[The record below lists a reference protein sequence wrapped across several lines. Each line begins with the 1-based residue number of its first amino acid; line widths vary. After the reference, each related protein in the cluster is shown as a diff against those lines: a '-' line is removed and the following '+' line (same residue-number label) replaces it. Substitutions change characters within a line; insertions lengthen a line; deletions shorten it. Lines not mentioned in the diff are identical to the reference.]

1 MNAPQ
6 PMDLGR
12 LKSILSASKA
22 VMNKVETKNF
32 TTGHIDTRALT
43 EDGVKQL
50 QSEGVVRPANQNGS
64 SNNALNYTE
73 EMVKNSNLPPVI
85 KQAMLEHPIPKVS
98 GPNHTFTL
106 DDVSD
111 LVDEKPMGFPKRPTT
126 KTQPIN
132 ESNSYSDTIT
142 VSKSQLND
150 IVEKIVN
157 QKLLEFFTKNY
168 NKTLTEQT
176 VKTTVNTL
184 LKEGKIQP
192 KKKTI

>member
-1 MNAPQ
+1 MNSPQ

-22 VMNKVETKNF
+22 VMNKVETNNF

-50 QSEGVVRPANQNGS
+50 QSEGVVRPATQNNS
-64 SNNALNYTE
+64 PLSYTE
-73 EMVKNSNLPPVI
+73 DMVKNSNLPPVI
-85 KQAMLEHPIPKVS
+85 KQAMLEHPIPKIG

-106 DDVSD
+106 DDVSE
-111 LVDEKPMGFPKRPTT
+111 LVDEKPMGLPKRPTT
-126 KTQPIN
+126 RVQTIN
-132 ESNSYSDTIT
+132 EGNNYSDTIT
-142 VSKSQLND
+142 INNSQLNE

-157 QKLLEFFTKNY
+157 QKLLEFFTKTY
-168 NKTLTEQT
+168 NKTLTEQA
-176 VKTTVNTL
+176 VKTTLNSL
-184 LKEGKIQP
+184 IKEGKIHP